1 MIKEYVKLIIS
12 DIKADKKFFILLTIQ
27 TLIAFIVI
35 GNIIGIANY
44 TNDTIENLDSFNF
57 SDKYYGK
64 ISTEIYT
71 FSGITVTEMDIETE
85 RKLSYYIAENYKAS
99 GYSNNYIEAG
109 ENSYN
114 MTFVSEDYFDIYKLE
129 TESGRLFL
137 DEEYHSNTM
146 ENTPVILGNYYKG
159 TYKVGDMYLDKYKVV
174 GILKGDQYT
183 INLEGEKSRPV
194 STDLDKLFPVKSLSC
209 MIQNHYEYP
218 SSLIYSDDKAQLK
231 AINDYAEKLGI
242 YPFNFISLSGTKQ
255 IINNMSTQTT
265 APLIIISF
273 IIITL
278 AIFCLIQ
285 SAMLFIRRNLTE
297 LLIHRICGAKLSN
310 ILLRVSAGSFI
321 VIFTSG
327 VVASLIF
334 RTVIAATGIA
344 ITGVA
349 VLLITIIPFAV
360 KLKRL
365 SILSSIREGK

>member
-1 MIKEYVKLIIS
+1 MIKEYIKLIFS

-35 GNIIGIANY
+35 GNICGIANY
-44 TNDTIENLDSFNF
+44 TTETVDYLDSFSF

-71 FSGITVTEMDIETE
+71 FSGIAVTEADIETE

-109 ENSYN
+109 ENSYT
-114 MTFVSEDYFDIYKLE
+114 MTFVSEDFFDIYKLE

-137 DEEYHSNTM
+137 DEEYHSDTM
-146 ENTPVILGNYYKG
+146 ENTPVILGNYYKD

-174 GILKGDQYT
+174 GILKSGQEI
-183 INLEGEKSRPV
+183 INLAGEKSRPV
-194 STDLDKLFPVKSLSC
+194 STDLDKFFPVKNLSC
-209 MIQNHYEYP
+209 MRQNHYEYP
-218 SSLIYSDDKAQLK
+218 SSLIYSDNKAQLK
-231 AINDYAEKLGI
+231 AINDYAEKLGM

-255 IINNMSTQTT
+255 MINNMSTQTT
-265 APLIIISF
+265 VPLTIISF
-273 IIITL
+273 IIIAL

-297 LLIHRICGAKLSN
+297 LLIHRICGAGLSS

-334 RTVIAATGIA
+334 RTVIAATGIT

-360 KLKRL
+360 KLRNL

>member
-1 MIKEYVKLIIS
+1 MIKEYIKLIFS
-12 DIKADKKFFILLTIQ
+12 DIKADKKFFVLLTVQ

-35 GNIIGIANY
+35 GNICGIANY
-44 TNDTIENLDSFNF
+44 TTDTIDNLDGFNF

-64 ISTEIYT
+64 ITTEIYT
-71 FSGITVTEMDIETE
+71 FSGITVTEADIETE

-109 ENSYN
+109 ENSYD

-137 DEEYHSNTM
+137 EEEYHSDTM
-146 ENTPVILGNYYKG
+146 ENTPVILGNYYKD
-159 TYKVGDMYLDKYKVV
+159 TYKVGDLYLGKYKVV

-183 INLEGEKSRPV
+183 INLAGEKSRPV
-194 STDLDKLFPVKSLSC
+194 STELDKLFPVKSLPC
-209 MIQNHYEYP
+209 MKQNHYEYP
-218 SSLIYSDDKAQLK
+218 CSLIYAENKAELM
-231 AINDYAEKLGI
+231 AINEYAEKIGM
-242 YPFNFISLSGTKQ
+242 YPFNFISLGGTKQ
-255 IINNMSTQTT
+255 MINNMSTQTT

-273 IIITL
+273 IIVTL

-297 LLIHRICGAKLSN
+297 LLIHRICGAGLSS

-327 VVASLIF
+327 VIASLLF
-334 RTVIAATGIA
+334 RTVIAVTGIA
-344 ITGVA
+344 VTGIA

-360 KLKRL
+360 KLRNL